1 MRQGKTYL
9 VSRLDLSNKIALCK
23 EADLKYYTKPRDC
36 TDIEVVGGKIVCPL
50 LIVIL
55 LFFPVDFV
63 KH

>member
-9 VSRLDLSNKIALCK
+9 VNRLDLSNKIALCK

-36 TDIEVVGGKIVCPL
+36 TDIEVVGGKIVCLL
-50 LIVIL
+50 LIVIP